1 MKNSCDAK
9 PAPLMRGPTH
19 SNINSKM
26 LPKDLVALIENGI
39 VETISISRAS
49 PNAAWSVSAYGR
61 ALPADVVNRIELN
74 SEGGQRVWA
83 DLDAAYCF
91 IRKCGFQR
99 AILING

>member
-1 MKNSCDAK
+1 
-9 PAPLMRGPTH
+9 
-19 SNINSKM
+19 
-26 LPKDLVALIENGI
+26 
-39 VETISISRAS
+39 
-49 PNAAWSVSAYGR
+49 
-61 ALPADVVNRIELN
+61 LPADVVNRIELN